1 MPRERHV
8 SNHIPHMQDF
18 LIRTKFKVINICRGK
33 MGGLVSS
40 GMKFQMTPN
49 CRDEMHI

>member
-1 MPRERHV
+1 MT
-8 SNHIPHMQDF
+8 IFQM
-18 LIRTKFKVINICRGK
+18 INNCRGK

-49 CRDEMHI
+49 YRDEMHI